1 MLSSYVKRVKT
12 ALKRSFE
19 VEETDSSTHPSPL
32 SRRINNPLRS
42 SLSSTS
48 SQRSY
53 DLSSRNSD
61 YYSAKS
67 SPSDSSN
74 PRSPK
79 TGMRRIELPGSRN
92 PDAVSSRRT
101 EISIEV
107 SSKQID
113 NSPSAG
119 ITRFGLKR
127 PEVSLG
133 SRSTPPD
140 GASNPISNSTSRRVE
155 LGMGRPSEPPAP
167 PRRMDAQ
174 LSSTPVSRIPE
185 PPQRRADLPSVEV
198 ARRPEIPS
206 FRQADGFVPGAA
218 VENNNHLP
226 PPASNAPL
234 PCLADSRLEWE
245 SPTVIETPTV
255 QSTERSELISSY
267 SNSAMADTAV
277 PDATVSYGD
286 RPTAPVVDFSYVG
299 IDAILEQMRRKAMK
313 QGFELNIMVVGQSG
327 LGKSTLMNTLFKS
340 KVSRK
345 SVTATAQEKIPK
357 TIEIKSISHDI
368 EEKGVRMKLTV
379 IDTPGFGDQ
388 INNENCW
395 QPIMK
400 FINDQYEAY
409 LQEEININRK
419 KRIPDSRVHCCI
431 YFIPPTGHCL
441 RPLDVEFMRRLSK
454 VVNIVPVIAKA
465 DTLTLEERDFFKKKI
480 REELRA
486 NGIDIYPQKEFDED
500 TEDRMINEKIREM
513 IPFAVVGSDQEY
525 QVNGRRLLGR
535 KTKWG
540 TIEVENIAH
549 CEFAFLRDLLIRTH
563 MQNIKDIT
571 SSIHYEMYRVR
582 RLNENNTAAPQANG
596 VPEHHLTAH
605 EM

>member
-1 MLSSYVKRVKT
+1 MSDSTVNTHLEGIISDFE

-19 VEETDSSTHPSPL
+19 VEEVDSPTNPSQL
-32 SRRINNPLRS
+32 SRRNVNPLRS
-42 SLSSTS
+42 SATS
-48 SQRSY
+48 RFHE
-53 DLSSRNSD
+53 LGSRNSEN
-61 YYSAKS
+61 S
-67 SPSDSSN
+67 SRQGSESSSSGQ
-74 PRSPK
+74 RSPK
-79 TGMRRIELPGSRN
+79 SSGRRMDL
-92 PDAVSSRRT
+92 SRRT
-101 EISIEV
+101 EISIDI
-107 SSKQID
+107 SSKQVD
-113 NSPSAG
+113 SLPSPG
-119 ITRFGLKR
+119 INRFGL
-127 PEVSLG
+127 
-133 SRSTPPD
+133 
-140 GASNPISNSTSRRVE
+140 
-155 LGMGRPSEPPAP
+155 
-167 PRRMDAQ
+167 
-174 LSSTPVSRIPE
+174 
-185 PPQRRADLPSVEV
+185 
-198 ARRPEIPS
+198 RRPEISLHNRVPEPSSPRRAEITLSRAQEPLAAYRRADVPSSAARNPESVQRKAESPSTAESMSLLGRRTEPLLNRQLETPSPSRESENSFSSEASMTPS
-206 FRQADGFVPGAA
+206 FTEYKTTTAAQENSSRATDRQEVISSHSYNSSNSSMAEPVIP
-218 VENNNHLP
+218 EM
-226 PPASNAPL
+226 PPAVCPEKPS
-234 PCLADSRLEWE
+234 
-245 SPTVIETPTV
+245 
-255 QSTERSELISSY
+255 
-267 SNSAMADTAV
+267 
-277 PDATVSYGD
+277 
-286 RPTAPVVDFSYVG
+286 VDFSYVG

-345 SVTATAQEKIPK
+345 SVMGTAEERIPK

-400 FINDQYEAY
+400 FINEQYEQY

-486 NGIDIYPQKEFDED
+486 NNIDVYPQKEFDED
-500 TEDRMINEKIREM
+500 TEDRLINEKIREM

-549 CEFAFLRDLLIRTH
+549 CEFAYLRDLLIRTH

-582 RLNENNTAAPQANG
+582 RLNENNMQANG
-596 VPEHHLTAH
+596 LSEHHPASH
-605 EM
+605 EI

>member
-1 MLSSYVKRVKT
+1 PVLL

-19 VEETDSSTHPSPL
+19 VEEVDTSAHSSPHARRTANTHLRTAISP
-32 SRRINNPLRS
+32 P
-42 SLSSTS
+42 
-48 SQRSY
+48 SQRFQ
-53 DLSSRNSD
+53 DVGPRNSD
-61 YYSAKS
+61 Y
-67 SPSDSSN
+67 SPKLASEVAN
-74 PRSPK
+74 QRSPK
-79 TGMRRIELPGSRN
+79 TSLRRIELMGGRTPE
-92 PDAVSSRRT
+92 PVSRRT
-101 EISIEV
+101 EISIDI
-107 SSKQID
+107 SSKQVD
-113 NSPSAG
+113 SSPSPG
-119 ITRFGLKR
+119 IARFGLRR
-127 PEVSLG
+127 PDPQVHSKPPEAVHRRAEVSLG
-133 SRSTPPD
+133 
-140 GASNPISNSTSRRVE
+140 
-155 LGMGRPSEPPAP
+155 RPQEAPP
-167 PRRMDAQ
+167 PRRADPP
-174 LSSTPVSRIPE
+174 SSVSRIPE
-185 PPQRRADLPSVEV
+185 PVHKKAEVPGSVDPV
-198 ARRPEIPS
+198 PRRPEAQVTKPLE
-206 FRQADGFVPGAA
+206 AA
-218 VENNNHLP
+218 VLSKAPENNIHATPSVPPSALLSYTEYKVP
-226 PPASNAPL
+226 PPASEVYIRNSESKFLSTRGTSVISKTFPAKLFFSPRIHFEL
-234 PCLADSRLEWE
+234 CDLE
-245 SPTVIETPTV
+245 
-255 QSTERSELISSY
+255 
-267 SNSAMADTAV
+267 
-277 PDATVSYGD
+277 ATL
-286 RPTAPVVDFSYVG
+286 TF
-299 IDAILEQMRRKAMK
+299 LEQRADKKEYKLSM
-313 QGFELNIMVVGQSG
+313 FLCTGQSG

-345 SVTATAQEKIPK
+345 STLDTPEERIPK

-400 FINDQYEAY
+400 FINDQYEQY

-480 REELRA
+480 REDLRA
-486 NGIDIYPQKEFDED
+486 NGIDVYPQKEFDED
-500 TEDRMINEKIREM
+500 AEDRVTNERIREM

-549 CEFAFLRDLLIRTH
+549 CEFAYLRDLLIRTH

-571 SSIHYEMYRVR
+571 SSIHYEGYRVR
-582 RLNENNTAAPQANG
+582 RLNESNTQANG
-596 VPEHHLTAH
+596 VDEHDVTSH

>member
-1 MLSSYVKRVKT
+1 MSDSTVNTHLEGIISDFE

-19 VEETDSSTHPSPL
+19 VEEVDSPTNPSQL
-32 SRRINNPLRS
+32 SRRNVNPLRS
-42 SLSSTS
+42 SATS
-48 SQRSY
+48 RFHE
-53 DLSSRNSD
+53 LGSRNSEN
-61 YYSAKS
+61 S
-67 SPSDSSN
+67 SRHGSESSSSGQ
-74 PRSPK
+74 RSPK
-79 TGMRRIELPGSRN
+79 SSGRRMDL
-92 PDAVSSRRT
+92 SRRT
-101 EISIEV
+101 EISIDI
-107 SSKQID
+107 SSKQVD
-113 NSPSAG
+113 SLPSPG
-119 ITRFGLKR
+119 INRFGL
-127 PEVSLG
+127 
-133 SRSTPPD
+133 
-140 GASNPISNSTSRRVE
+140 
-155 LGMGRPSEPPAP
+155 
-167 PRRMDAQ
+167 
-174 LSSTPVSRIPE
+174 
-185 PPQRRADLPSVEV
+185 
-198 ARRPEIPS
+198 RRPEISLHNRVPEPSSPRRAEITLSRAQEPLAAYRRADVPSSAARNPESVQKKAESPSTAESMSLLGRRTEPLLNRQVETPSPSRESENSFSSEASMTPS
-206 FRQADGFVPGAA
+206 FTEYKTTPAAQENSSRATDRQEVISSHSYNSSNSSMAEPVIP
-218 VENNNHLP
+218 EM
-226 PPASNAPL
+226 PPAVCPEKPS
-234 PCLADSRLEWE
+234 
-245 SPTVIETPTV
+245 
-255 QSTERSELISSY
+255 
-267 SNSAMADTAV
+267 
-277 PDATVSYGD
+277 
-286 RPTAPVVDFSYVG
+286 VDFSYVG

-345 SVTATAQEKIPK
+345 SVMGTAEERIPK

-400 FINDQYEAY
+400 FINEQYEQY

-486 NGIDIYPQKEFDED
+486 NNIDVYPQKEFDED
-500 TEDRMINEKIREM
+500 TEDRLINEKIREM

-549 CEFAFLRDLLIRTH
+549 CEFAYLRDLLIRTH

-582 RLNENNTAAPQANG
+582 RLNENNMQANG
-596 VPEHHLTAH
+596 LSEHHPASH
-605 EM
+605 EI